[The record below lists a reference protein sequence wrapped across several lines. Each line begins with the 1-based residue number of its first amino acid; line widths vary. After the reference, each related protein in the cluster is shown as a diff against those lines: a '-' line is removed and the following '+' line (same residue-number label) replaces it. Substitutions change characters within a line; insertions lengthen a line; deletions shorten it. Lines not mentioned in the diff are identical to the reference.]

1 MLHVIPRTSISLTLA
16 LQARASRRL
25 RDRVG
30 HAQWETATPH
40 AEHHRSRPH
49 AESGSCEDVADKP
62 AYRQVWHRA
71 QLSSARNEK
80 RMLGILPP
88 ERYLDWLDAPA
99 EHSQDFMRAY
109 PTQGLQVEC
118 NTT

>member
-1 MLHVIPRTSISLTLA
+1 MAGLFGLLPHWSQDAAITRVTYT
-16 LQARASRRL
+16 AR
-25 RDRVG
+25 
-30 HAQWETATPH
+30 
-40 AEHHRSRPH
+40 
-49 AESGSCEDVADKP
+49 CEDVADKP

-99 EHSQDFMRAY
+99 EHSQDFIRAY
-109 PTQGLQVEC
+109 PAQGLQVEW